1 MGYSFLGWTY
11 AREIDMEY
19 PDFLNPVL
27 ARIDPRYGVEIRCDE
42 GWWQLI
48 SLCDKELADIDPDY
62 TIFQV
67 KEKFGGL
74 RYYHSPSSPT
84 RAKEMNAVVAKFE
97 HMCSMTCEKTGKHG
111 YLMKKGFV
119 YKTLHES
126 FMDDGWTKVNS

>member
-1 MGYSFLGWTY
+1 
-11 AREIDMEY
+11 MEY
-19 PDFLNPVL
+19 PDFLNTVI
-27 ARIDPRYGVEIRCDE
+27 ARIDPNHGKHISCDE

-74 RYYHSPSSPT
+74 RYYYSPSSPT
-84 RAKEMNAVVAKFE
+84 MAKEMNAVVAKFE
-97 HMCSMTCEKTGKHG
+97 HMCSMTCEKTGRHG
-111 YLMKKGFV
+111 YLMKKGFL

-126 FMDDGWTKVNS
+126 FMDDGWTKVNP